1 LEGVVKIFLRLE
13 LPRAALC
20 STLYVDRCPH
30 LLLGRGASMLLSGID
45 VNSGTLEVKSIVTSL
60 NRRGLGARCG
70 CELVGAGS
78 FIRT

>member
-1 LEGVVKIFLRLE
+1 VKIFLRSE

-20 STLYVDRCPH
+20 STSYVDGRPR
-30 LLLGRGASMLLSGID
+30 LLLGRGASISLSGID

-78 FIRT
+78 FVRT